1 MFKISLTKSI
11 SIDLRSSVKTI
22 YLEGISRITG
32 FKVLQTINMKVIVK
46 ILPTSFGI
54 RDFSRIYLNYYF
66 SYDVCACFRLSVCL
80 SVWVSFCKKNF
91 LMGADIKKMLVYKV
105 VTFLKRIKMA
115 VLFLIFFG
123 SDPSKMDQTW
133 SNWISHQS
141 KDVTVKSCH
150 IYKKDKNGCFIL
162 DFFGSDLSK
171 MDQTWSN
178 LIKLDFFTNLKMLL

>member
-1 MFKISLTKSI
+1 MSEAPLGQKKSI
-11 SIDLRSSVKTI
+11 PFLEDRSNRAQ
-22 YLEGISRITG
+22 Y
-32 FKVLQTINMKVIVK
+32 
-46 ILPTSFGI
+46 
-54 RDFSRIYLNYYF
+54 DIYLNYYF

-115 VLFLIFFG
+115 VLFLIFL
-123 SDPSKMDQTW
+123 DQIRPKWIKLDQTW

-141 KDVTVKSCH
+141 KNLTIKSCH
-150 IYKKDKNGCFIL
+150 IYSKDKNGRFVF
-162 DFFGSDLSK
+162 DFFWSDLSK

-178 LIKLDFFTNLKMLL
+178 LIKLDFLTNLKMLL